1 MVTHFFSGIC
11 VLDTYSKRTT
21 TLKGWTPL
29 QQLQQLDRGELN
41 KAIRRVSVH
50 HPTGDEDT
58 SHPVWHVTMGFEQC
72 DMSPGGSTR
81 CGRAVWRDHSNVM
94 VSGAVVG
101 RVTSSGGR
109 AGGERGEGGSG
120 RGEQEQGGKH
130 SRGEQVALAGLTN
143 LNLTSWSQQP
153 TSWPTSTSSTPP
165 ISISWPTDQPS
176 PLFNLARSVST
187 LTRELAKKGNWYWTR
202 VSKNTKYHIK
212 ELPRGIFLSV
222 VGLDYFW
229 IRVNCSLHN
238 QVLP

>member
-11 VLDTYSKRTT
+11 VLDTLCVLDTYSKRTT
-21 TLKGWTPL
+21 ALKGWTPL

-41 KAIRRVSVH
+41 KAVRRVSVH

-109 AGGERGEGGSG
+109 AGGERGEGASG

-143 LNLTSWSQQP
+143 LLSWIPNLTNLSDPPQP
-153 TSWPTSTSSTPP
+153 TSQLTKTQTLL
-165 ISISWPTDQPS
+165 IKTTQYFDKQPS
-176 PLFNLARSVST
+176 QKNG
-187 LTRELAKKGNWYWTR
+187 KIYWTR
-202 VSKNTKYHIK
+202 VYTKRN
-212 ELPRGIFLSV
+212 LQG
-222 VGLDYFW
+222 GLCCPKYP
-229 IRVNCSLHN
+229 L
-238 QVLP
+238 